1 MSRRISRVAIV
12 FSVALLAGLLVWPAA
27 AGAASTTFSG
37 RATVLQGTVLGVQI
51 PCLTPGPADCK
62 GLVDTGPVAA
72 GGGELESNLVCY
84 PQGVNCVISSPVGD
98 PTGGTLAAQVL
109 HAAVVAQGNK
119 SRAEASVAKFR
130 LSNVAGNTISA
141 EFLRAQAEAK
151 CTNGRASVSG
161 SSDIAELTINGQ
173 TVAVTGEANQRIDLD
188 PLTGSYVL
196 VNEQVAS
203 ASGDR
208 GDITVNALHIVI
220 PLANTDVIVA
230 QAHADIR
237 CGGSQS
243 CAGAEKVTGGGYV
256 LNGGV
261 KRNFA
266 VAGRQLEP
274 WGHFLFV
281 DHATGDKMKAT
292 RVDPITFDAAG
303 FAVITGLAEVN
314 GAGSYPFTAKVKD
327 NGEPG
332 KGRDQFELISGYP
345 PLNQPLTVLSGG
357 NIQFHKPCK

>member
-1 MSRRISRVAIV
+1 MPRRISRAAIV
-12 FSVALLAGLLVWPAA
+12 FSVALLAAVLVWPAV

-37 RATVLQGTVLGVQI
+37 RATVLQGKVLGIQI

-62 GLVDTGPVAA
+62 GLVDTGAVAA
-72 GGGELESNLVCY
+72 SGGGLESNLVCY
-84 PQGVNCVISSPVGD
+84 PQGTNCAISSPVGD

-109 HAAVVAQGNK
+109 HAAVVSQGNK
-119 SRAEASVAKFR
+119 SRAEASVARFS
-130 LSNVAGNTISA
+130 LTNVAGNTISA
-141 EFLRAQAEAK
+141 EFLAADAEAK
-151 CTNGRASVSG
+151 CTNGSASVAG
-161 SSDIAELTINGQ
+161 SSEIAELTINGQ
-173 TVAVTGEANQRIDLD
+173 TVAVTGEANQRIPLD

-208 GDITVNALHIVI
+208 GDITVNALRVVI
-220 PLANTDVIVA
+220 PLADTDVIVA
-230 QAHADIR
+230 QAHADIT

-243 CAGAEKVTGGGYV
+243 CSGPDKVTGGGYV
-256 LNGGV
+256 LNAGA

-303 FAVITGLAEVN
+303 FAVVSGVAEVN
-314 GAGSYPFTAKVKD
+314 GRDTYPFTVKVKD

-332 KGRDQFELISGYP
+332 RGSDQFQLISGYA

-357 NIQFHKPCK
+357 NIKFHKPCK